1 MAQIQTLL
9 AKINGK
15 LAPYHHQLQ
24 NGDTVELVA
33 SKTVHGLSLS
43 WLSPNLGRV
52 KTASD
57 S

>member
-33 SKTVHGLSLS
+33 SKTVHGLSLG